1 MIVLC
6 ANVDVNVAEELV
18 AKTVLREHALDS
30 VLDELA
36 GILLEDLASGLV
48 MTATGVTRVRIDNLA
63 RELVAS
69 EADLVGIDDDDI
81 VAAVYMR
88 REVGLVL
95 ATDDLRNLRG
105 EAAEDLI
112 RSVDEQP
119 LLINGGLV
127 GRHGLVT

>member
-1 MIVLC
+1 
-6 ANVDVNVAEELV
+6 
-18 AKTVLREHALDS
+18 
-30 VLDELA
+30 
-36 GILLEDLASGLV
+36 

-81 VAAVYMR
+81 IAAVYMR

-95 ATDDLRNLRG
+95 ATDNLRNLRS